1 MAIKIVLFNRKGVV
15 SKSTTKFNLGW
26 MLASNKGKIGRGK

>member
-1 MAIKIVLFNRKGVV
+1 MGIKIVLFNRKGVV
-15 SKSTTKFNLGW
+15 SKSTKKFNFGW